1 MADQELRPEF
11 VEQME
16 HLRAKIFKKVKPKQL
31 NGKAV
36 TGEMLLELA
45 QAYTSAINEGSV
57 PNIQNAWSYVCQ
69 NECNRAI
76 EESIYRY
83 NIEMERPM
91 AQAKANMDQT
101 ILKKA
106 HQTIREQCVS
116 IFKQK
121 ALG

>member
-1 MADQELRPEF
+1 
-11 VEQME
+11 ME
-16 HLRAKIFKKVKPKQL
+16 HLRAKIFKRVKPKQL
-31 NGKAV
+31 NGKQV

-76 EESIYRY
+76 EESIQRY

-106 HQTIREQCVS
+106 HQTTRE
-116 IFKQK
+116 
-121 ALG
+121 